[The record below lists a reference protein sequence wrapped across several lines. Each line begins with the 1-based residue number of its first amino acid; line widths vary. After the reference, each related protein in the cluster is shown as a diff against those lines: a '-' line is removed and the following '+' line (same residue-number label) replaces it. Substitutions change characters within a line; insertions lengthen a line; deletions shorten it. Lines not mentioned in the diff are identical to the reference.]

1 MNQYTVC
8 TGKVFSIKNFNF
20 VTITGNLIPHA
31 DIVFIS
37 KDFARYKG
45 CANKEDAARFFVSL
59 LKDGL
64 VLNSCGS
71 TVKADFIDIIS
82 YLTTSTLILHILIL
96 SYH

>member
-1 MNQYTVC
+1 MTCISQRI
-8 TGKVFSIKNFNF
+8 SIVNSNF
-20 VTITGNLIPHA
+20 VMITGNLIPHA

-64 VLNSCGS
+64 VWNSCGS
-71 TVKADFIDIIS
+71 TLKWIL
-82 YLTTSTLILHILIL
+82 LTL
-96 SYH
+96 SVI